1 MSDEKIGFI
10 GTGKMGAPMTRRLL
24 AAGYGVSIFDL
35 DRSAMA
41 PLQAEGA
48 TVMGSPQEVAS
59 VAEIVCASLP
69 SPEALKQTVLGE
81 GGILQGSVV
90 KTLVDFSTTGPRVA
104 EEIAGLLA
112 RRDIVTLDAP
122 VSGGIAGAIHGKLA
136 VMVSG
141 PRAAYDSL
149 RPFLENFGRLF
160 FISETP
166 GQAQTMKLVNNLLN
180 AAAMAASA
188 EAVVMGVKAG
198 LAPGTMIDIINVSSG
213 RNSAIQDKF
222 PRAVLPRSF
231 DFGFATGLSFK
242 DVALCLEEATAL
254 GVPMIVGSAV
264 RQLLSIT
271 NAQFG
276 PASDFTSM
284 VRTVEG
290 WAGVE
295 VRG

>member
-1 MSDEKIGFI
+1 MSDKQVGFI
-10 GTGKMGAPMTRRLL
+10 GTGKMGAPMVRRLL
-24 AAGYGVSIFDL
+24 AAGYGVAVFDL
-35 DRSAMA
+35 DPSATA
-41 PLQAEGA
+41 SLQADGA
-48 TVMGSPQEVAS
+48 IVMASPQAVAS
-59 VAEIVCASLP
+59 AAKIVCASLP
-69 SPEALKQTVLGE
+69 SPQALKQTVLGE
-81 GGILQGSVV
+81 EGLLRGSAI
-90 KTLVDFSTTGPRVA
+90 KTLIDFSTTGPRVA
-104 EEIAGLLA
+104 AEIAGLLA
-112 RRDIVTLDAP
+112 RQDIVTLDAP
-122 VSGGIAGAIHGKLA
+122 VSGGIAGATQGKLA
-136 VMVSG
+136 VMISG

-149 RPFLENFGRLF
+149 KPFLENFGRLF
-160 FISETP
+160 FIGETP

-180 AAAMAASA
+180 VAAMAASA

-198 LAPGTMIDIINVSSG
+198 LAPGTMIDVINVSSG

-222 PRAVLPRSF
+222 PRAVLSRSF
-231 DFGFATGLSFK
+231 DFGFSTGLSFK
-242 DVALCLEEATAL
+242 DVALCLEEATSL